1 MRTICLLLGL
11 GSLLFCAAC
20 GYGNGGA
27 VTGFIP
33 AGSFSTASLSGQYVY
48 QIDGFDFRVP
58 NNPVPYREIGVFTA
72 NGSGGITSATDDFS
86 EGTTV
91 FTTTSTGSYAISNDG
106 TGSLSF
112 TNALGTIKLAVTLV
126 SSSKLYLV
134 EGDTL
139 LNAGGLAEKQDATAI
154 AAAPSG
160 TFVFREHDVNSTQSV
175 ASVGAF
181 TVSGGTVSAGN
192 EDVNRAGTLTSLT
205 FTGFFNSPDST
216 IGRGTG
222 TFTDNSLATSS
233 FVYYIVDANNI
244 RLLSSTLGTTGSGRA
259 EKQNGTPALSGSYAF
274 GSRGDTLKF
283 LSDVNV
289 AGRFSASAGSITAGA
304 LDSVQDG
311 VTATNVSFS
320 GTYTQAAGGRALVS
334 LSTTS
339 NNSFVVWMVSPSRGF
354 FLVNDPNTIQDG
366 TLDLQT
372 TSTFSNSTMNGQ
384 YALVM
389 NGFDAGAAKDR
400 VGTLQWD
407 GSGKLTLNEFT
418 NAAGVINVPILISGN
433 YFVSGNGR
441 TTGSLS
447 GLSNNLVFYLVSGND
462 AYVVQNDPGV
472 EINGTISKQH

>member
-1 MRTICLLLGL
+1 MRTICLVLGL
-11 GSLLFCAAC
+11 VSLLFCAC
-20 GYGNGGA
+20 GTGNSGA
-27 VTGFIP
+27 VIGFIP
-33 AGSFSTASLSGQYVY
+33 TGSFSNASLSGQYVY
-48 QIDGFDFRVP
+48 QIEGFDFSVP
-58 NNPVPYREIGVFTA
+58 NNVVSYREIGVFTA
-72 NGSGGITSATDDFS
+72 DGNGRITSATDDFS
-86 EGTTV
+86 EGNTV
-91 FTTTSTGSYAISNDG
+91 FGTTSTGSYAISNDG

-112 TNALGTIKLAVTLV
+112 SNALGTIKLAVTLV

-160 TFVFREHDVNSTQSV
+160 PFAFREHDVNSTQSV
-175 ASVGAF
+175 AGVGAF

-192 EDVNRAGTLTSLT
+192 EDVNRAGVLTSLT
-205 FTGFFNSPDST
+205 FTGFLNSPNST
-216 IGRGTG
+216 TGRGTA
-222 TFTDNSLATSS
+222 TFTDSSLATSS
-233 FVYYIVDANNI
+233 FIYYIVDANNL
-244 RLLSSTLGTTGSGRA
+244 RLLSSTSGVTGSGRA

-274 GSRGDTLKF
+274 GSKGDTLSF
-283 LSDVNV
+283 LSDVNT

-304 LDSVQDG
+304 LDFVQDG
-311 VTATNVSFS
+311 VTATNVSFT
-320 GTYTQAAGGRALVS
+320 GAYAQAASGRALVS
-334 LSTTS
+334 LTTTS
-339 NNSFVVWMVSPSRGF
+339 NSNFVVWMVSPSRGF
-354 FLVNDPNTIQDG
+354 FLINDPNTIQDG

-372 TSTFSNSTMNGQ
+372 ASTFSNSTMSGQ

-389 NGFDAGAAKDR
+389 DGFDAGGAKDR
-400 VGTLQWD
+400 VGTLHWD

-433 YFVSGNGR
+433 YSVSGDGR

-462 AYVVQNDPGV
+462 AYVVQNDAGV

>member
-1 MRTICLLLGL
+1 MRTICLVWGL
-11 GSLLFCAAC
+11 ASLLFGIAC

-33 AGSFSTASLSGQYVY
+33 TGSFSDASLSGQYVF
-48 QIDGFDFRVP
+48 QIEGFDFSDL

-72 NGSGGITSATDDFS
+72 NGNGAITSATDDFS
-86 EGTTV
+86 EGTSV
-91 FTTTSTGSYAISNDG
+91 FSTTSTGSYAISNDG

-112 TNALGTIKLAVTLV
+112 NNALGTIKLAVTLV

-134 EGDTL
+134 EGDTF

-160 TFVFREHDVNSTQSV
+160 TFAFREHDVAATQSV

-181 TVSGGTVSAGN
+181 TVSGGTVSAGR

-205 FTGFFNSPDST
+205 FTGFLNSPDST
-216 IGRGTG
+216 TGRGTG
-222 TFTDNSLATSS
+222 TFTDSSLATSS
-233 FVYYIVDANNI
+233 FIYYIVDANNI
-244 RLLSSTLGTTGSGRA
+244 RLLSSTPRVTGSGRA
-259 EKQNGTPALSGSYAF
+259 EKQNGTPTLSGSYAF
-274 GSRGDTLKF
+274 GSRGDTNF
-283 LSDVNV
+283 LSAVNT

-311 VTATNVSFS
+311 FTATNVIFT
-320 GTYTQAAGGRALVS
+320 GTYTQAPSGRALVS
-334 LSTTS
+334 LTTTS

-354 FLVNDPNTIQDG
+354 FLVNDPKTIQDG

-389 NGFDAGAAKDR
+389 DGFDLAAKDR

-407 GSGKLTLNEFT
+407 GAGKLTLNEFT
-418 NAAGVINVPILISGN
+418 NAAGVINAGILISGT
-433 YFVSGNGR
+433 YSVSGNGR

-462 AYVVQNDPGV
+462 AYVVQNDVGV
-472 EINGTISKQH
+472 TINGTISKQH